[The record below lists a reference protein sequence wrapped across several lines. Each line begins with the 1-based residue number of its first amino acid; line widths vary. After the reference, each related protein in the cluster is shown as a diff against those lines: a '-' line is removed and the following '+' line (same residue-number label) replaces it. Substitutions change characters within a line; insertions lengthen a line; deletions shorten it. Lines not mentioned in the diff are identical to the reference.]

1 MAKESYMSGSIE
13 SRGYAH
19 PEMLV
24 TTEWVAEHS
33 SDPNVR
39 LVESDEDILLY
50 EMGHINGAIKL
61 DWQSD
66 LQDHVRRD
74 FLDRGGFEALMSSR
88 GISPEHT
95 VVFYGD
101 KSNWYATYTLWLFK
115 YFGHEDV
122 RIMDGGR
129 MKWEAENRPY
139 TSATPSYPATNY
151 VAKDPDESIR
161 AFRDDVLAA
170 VKSGSTQLI
179 DVRSP
184 GEYSGEVIHMAGYP
198 QEGAQR
204 AGHIT
209 GAKSIPWGMA
219 ANPDGTFKSADE
231 LEQLYAEKGIN
242 AGEPIIA
249 YCRIG
254 ERASH
259 TWFALTYLLG
269 RDQISNYDGSWTE
282 WGSLVNVP
290 IENPSA
296 KR

>member
-1 MAKESYMSGSIE
+1 MSGSIE

-33 SDPNVR
+33 ADPNVR

-66 LQDHVRRD
+66 LQDQVRRD
-74 FLDRGGFEALMSSR
+74 FLDRSGFEALMSSR

-170 VKSGSTQLI
+170 VKSGTTQLI

-231 LEQLYAEKGIN
+231 LEQLYAEKGIK

>member
-1 MAKESYMSGSIE
+1 MSGSIE

-24 TTEWVAEHS
+24 TTEWVAEHAA
-33 SDPNVR
+33 DPNVR

-66 LQDHVRRD
+66 LQDQVRRD
-74 FLDRGGFEALMSSR
+74 FLDRSGFEALMSSR

-170 VKSGSTQLI
+170 VKSGTTQLI

-231 LEQLYAEKGIN
+231 LEQLYAEKGIK

>member
-1 MAKESYMSGSIE
+1 MSGSIE

-24 TTEWVAEHS
+24 TTEWVAEHAA
-33 SDPNVR
+33 DPNVR

-66 LQDHVRRD
+66 LQDQVRRD
-74 FLDRGGFEALMSSR
+74 FLDRSGFEALMSSR

-161 AFRDDVLAA
+161 AFRDDVLTA
-170 VKSGSTQLI
+170 VKSGTTQLI

-231 LEQLYAEKGIN
+231 LEQLYTEKGIKT
-242 AGEPIIA
+242 GEPIIA

>member
-1 MAKESYMSGSIE
+1 MSGSIE

-24 TTEWVAEHS
+24 TTEWVAEHAA
-33 SDPNVR
+33 DPNVR

-66 LQDHVRRD
+66 LQDQVRRD
-74 FLDRGGFEALMSSR
+74 FLDRAGFEALMSTR

>member
-1 MAKESYMSGSIE
+1 MSGSIE

-66 LQDHVRRD
+66 LQDQVRRD
-74 FLDRGGFEALMSSR
+74 FLDRAGFEALMSTR

-269 RDQISNYDGSWTE
+269 RNQISNYDGSWTE

>member
-1 MAKESYMSGSIE
+1 MSGSIE

-24 TTEWVAEHS
+24 TTEWVAEHAA
-33 SDPNVR
+33 DPNVR

-170 VKSGSTQLI
+170 VTSGTTQLI

-231 LEQLYAEKGIN
+231 LEQLYTEKGIKT
-242 AGEPIIA
+242 GEPIIA